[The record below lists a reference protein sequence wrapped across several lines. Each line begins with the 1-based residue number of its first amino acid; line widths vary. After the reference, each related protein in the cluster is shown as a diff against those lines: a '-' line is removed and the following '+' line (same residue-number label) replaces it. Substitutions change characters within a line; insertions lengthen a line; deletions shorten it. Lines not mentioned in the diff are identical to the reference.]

1 MALSLKDP
9 EVDRLAREVAARTG
23 ETLTTAVAVALKE
36 RLARLK
42 GRRRRRP
49 LREELRE
56 IARRCAALPTLDDRS
71 ADAIVGYDERG
82 LPR

>member
-9 EVDRLAREVAARTG
+9 EADRLAREVAARTG
-23 ETLTTAVAVALKE
+23 ETLTAAVIVALKE

-42 GRRRRRP
+42 GKGRRRP
-49 LREELRE
+49 LRDELRD
-56 IARRCAALPTLDDRS
+56 IARRCSALPTLDDRT
-71 ADAIVGYDERG
+71 ADEIIGYDPKG